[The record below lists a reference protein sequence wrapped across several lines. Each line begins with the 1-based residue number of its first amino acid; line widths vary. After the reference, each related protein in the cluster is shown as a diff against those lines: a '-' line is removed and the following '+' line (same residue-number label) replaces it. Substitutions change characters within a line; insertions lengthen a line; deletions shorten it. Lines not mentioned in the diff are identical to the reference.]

1 LTQTPWGTNTGEAT
15 TPRRRPV
22 AEVFDEVFRL
32 YRENFKVMVLVFG
45 AFQVPIV
52 LLTLPL
58 WTVQADWWQARP
70 LTSELEL
77 FPTLGWLIAASVGFT
92 LAAVPLATFGW
103 AAIAHVVRRSRTGD
117 QPSTAEVFRALRR
130 GAGPL
135 LGLALL
141 LLAGLLGACLA
152 LGVMALALLA
162 AGGPGAAIGIA
173 VLGGLVAVVVLG
185 VATVRLSLAI
195 PTLVVERRGSL
206 AALRRSWELAAGSTL
221 RTLGILTL
229 GGLVV
234 GLVGGLLNP
243 VFIPDVAAGLA
254 TGSAWSYTIVGAV
267 SGLAQVL
274 VGPILPTL
282 MTVLYFDYAGREP
295 AGAG

>member
-1 LTQTPWGTNTGEAT
+1 MAD
-15 TPRRRPV
+15 
-22 AEVFDEVFRL
+22 VFDEVFRL
-32 YRENFKVMVLVFG
+32 YRENFRVMALAFG
-45 AFQVPIV
+45 AFQLPIV

-77 FPTLGWLIAASVGFT
+77 FPMLGWLIAASVGFT
-92 LAAVPLATFGW
+92 LVAVPLATFGW
-103 AAIAHVVRRSRTGD
+103 AAIAHVVRRSRTGNR
-117 QPSTAEVFRALRR
+117 PSAGEIFGALRR
-130 GAGPL
+130 DAGPI
-135 LGLALL
+135 LGLAFLL
-141 LLAGLLGACLA
+141 LGGFLGACLA
-152 LGVMALALLA
+152 LGVMVLALFA
-162 AGGPGAAIGIA
+162 AAGPGAAIGIG

-185 VATVRLSLAI
+185 LATVRLSLAI
-195 PTLVVERRGSL
+195 PSLVVERRGSL
-206 AALRRSWELAAGSTL
+206 AALRRSWVLVAGSTL

-229 GGLVV
+229 GSLVV

-267 SGLAQVL
+267 SGLAQVI

-282 MTVLYFDYAGREP
+282 MTVLYFDYAGGREL